1 MRLKKSGIVTKL
13 IILALAAYAL
23 IALVQM
29 KSRVEDAEAERDAL
43 RAEAQALAVTNAS
56 LNYEISHAKDKETV
70 EKVAREKLGL
80 VLPGEIVFYDISD

>member
-1 MRLKKSGIVTKL
+1 MKIKKSGIVTKL

-29 KSRVEDAEAERDAL
+29 KDRVAAAELERNAL
-43 RAEAQALAVTNAS
+43 QAEAQALAVTNAS
-56 LNYEISHAKDKETV
+56 LSYEIAHSEDRDTV